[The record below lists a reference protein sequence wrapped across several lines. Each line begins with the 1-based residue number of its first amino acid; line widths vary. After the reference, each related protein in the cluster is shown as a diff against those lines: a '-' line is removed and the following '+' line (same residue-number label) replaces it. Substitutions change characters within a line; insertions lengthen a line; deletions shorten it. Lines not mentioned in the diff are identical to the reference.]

1 MSAARDGHNHRDR
14 TDGRQTEPKQSHPR
28 MIFGVYGG
36 GIAGTD
42 SGIATGPAD
51 EPDRINR
58 ALDLLQGRSEEFL
71 VRAYVHF
78 SGPGGSTADL
88 RTPAF
93 MSDYVRDGRT
103 LDLVLCYRD
112 AGGGDLEPW
121 IEFILREIRR
131 FGSGLGKLQITEEPN
146 LDQHPGDGE
155 FFPQV
160 VAALGEGIRRARRE
174 IDQLGL
180 PTQVG
185 FNSVPCFDAE
195 DRFWG
200 SLKRITSPSFLE
212 ALDFVGLDFFPD
224 VFRRLPP
231 DGSAGDLRQSVAVVL
246 RHFRSVVMSGAGIP
260 RSVPIHITENG
271 WPTGPDRLESRQ
283 AEVIETVVRTIDGLR
298 EELNITHYEHFALRD
313 AATNQDNWFYRF
325 GLLRD
330 DYSAKPAFDTYRRL
344 IEELS

>member
-1 MSAARDGHNHRDR
+1 SDR
-14 TDGRQTEPKQSHPR
+14 TGGRQTRPEQSHSR

-58 ALDLLQGRSEEFL
+58 ALDLLQGTSEEFL
-71 VRAYVHF
+71 VRAYVHY
-78 SGPGGSTADL
+78 SGPHGSKEDL

-93 MSDYVRDGRT
+93 MSDYARSGRK

-112 AGGGDLEPW
+112 AGGDLEPW

-131 FGSGLGKLQITEEPN
+131 FGPALGKLQITEEPN
-146 LDQHPGDGE
+146 LYQFPGDGE

-160 VAALGEGIRRARRE
+160 VAAMDEGIRRARQE
-174 IDQLGL
+174 IERLGL

-185 FNSVPCFDAE
+185 FNSVPCFDEE

-200 SLKRITSPSFLE
+200 SVKRILSPAFLE
-212 ALDFVGLDFFPD
+212 SLDYVGLDFFPD
-224 VFRRLPP
+224 VFRRLPD
-231 DGSAGDLRQSVAVVL
+231 DGSAGDLRQSVAAVL
-246 RHFRSVVMSGAGIP
+246 RHFRNIVMSGAGIP
-260 RSVPIHITENG
+260 GSVPIHITENG
-271 WPTGPDRLESRQ
+271 WPTGPDRPESRQ
-283 AEVIETVVRTIDGLR
+283 SQVLEIVIRTIHDLR

-344 IEELS
+344 IGELG